1 MVAYTII
8 AGRTHRIENCRS
20 KASHQTPGRKKLLFV
35 GTLSNSWGPKLP
47 KSSLLPQGQKPSKG
61 FLISLQMSKRYQF
74 MKFFG
79 FFFELLS
86 LEWLKVILPAI
97 GFDLNLLDE
106 PACPHDSRARLIS
119 SDFSHPHIDD

>member
-61 FLISLQMSKRYQF
+61 SLISLLMRYCC
-74 MKFFG
+74 
-79 FFFELLS
+79 LLFAPTFIFNDYPQV
-86 LEWLKVILPAI
+86 K
-97 GFDLNLLDE
+97 
-106 PACPHDSRARLIS
+106 
-119 SDFSHPHIDD
+119 